1 MSVESERL
9 GYNLPHTGLIIQRQM
24 NRSDRE
30 LAAHFIQMTGI
41 SALRINS
48 SGSIK
53 PVEAS
58 RILGAGSATVF
69 FCCAPNNLAKI
80 LKATSDETAGTNQ
93 ADAVASLLKIAQNL
107 GISLTPHHT
116 VISRAIAVV
125 EKVHQTFEDMKRIG
139 RLKDL
144 NKQFAAE
151 RKAGLAGSYSEFV
164 RAKKISILEAIA
176 QSN

>member
-9 GYNLPHTGLIIQRQM
+9 GYNLPHTGLIIRRQM

-41 SALRINS
+41 SAVGINS

-69 FCCAPNNLAKI
+69 FCCAPNHLAKI
-80 LKATSDETAGTNQ
+80 LKAISDANAETNQ
-93 ADAVASLLKIAQNL
+93 ADAVASLLKIAQDL
-107 GISLTPHHT
+107 GISVTPHHT

-125 EKVHQTFEDMKRIG
+125 EKVHQTFEDMKRNG
-139 RLKDL
+139 HLKDL
-144 NKQFAAE
+144 NRQFAAE
-151 RKAGLAGSYSEFV
+151 RKEGRASSYAGFV
-164 RAKKISILEAIA
+164 RAKKIAILEAIA